1 MKKLLFLFVSLIT
14 PLLSFCQITASN
26 SGDVCEG
33 TPTFDLFATDAG
45 NGATYEWKDNNNVTI
60 STEQNPVGVS
70 VPNAPGSYVYSVV
83 ATVNGTPTD
92 VATTALI
99 VYPQPTA
106 SFTSISPTI
115 CTNESTTLSFTGT
128 PGVVVTFT
136 DGTNIYSII
145 LDEVGNGEFAT
156 PLLSSDTTFNLL
168 DVTSTATLIC
178 ISLLTDYVSISV
190 GLPNAPTGSA
200 IQDFTTGQTLA
211 DFSVNVMPGATI
223 IWYNSSTGGT
233 ELPSVTTLL
242 VEGTTYYSSQNVD
255 GCESDARLAITAGAD
270 LQTLQ
275 FDIKNLTYS
284 PNPVQDE
291 LTITY
296 SDFIERISIYDM
308 LGKLLYIQEGNGS
321 TVSINME
328 GLASGNYILQV
339 TVKGITNNLKIIK
352 N

>member
-45 NGATYEWKDNNNVTI
+45 NGATYEWKDNNNTTV
-60 STEQNPVGVS
+60 STDQNPFGLI
-70 VPNAPGSYVYSVV
+70 VPNTTGSYVYTVV
-83 ATVNGTPTD
+83 ATVNGTSTA
-92 VATTALI
+92 VATTTLI

-106 SFTSISPTI
+106 SFISDDMTI
-115 CTNESTTLSFTGT
+115 CINSSVDLIIEGLPNST
-128 PGVVVTFT
+128 VNYT
-136 DGTNIYSII
+136 DGTNIYSITI
-145 LDEVGNGEFAT
+145 GPNGMVVFST
-156 PLLSSDTTFNLL
+156 LVLMSNTTFTLL
-168 DVTSTATLIC
+168 EVTSATNPACSAGL
-178 ISLLTDYVSISV
+178 SDSV
-190 GLPNAPTGSA
+190 FITIGLPNAPTGAA

-223 IWYNSSTGGT
+223 TWYNSITGGT
-233 ELPSVTTLL
+233 ELPSNTTIL
-242 VEGTTYYSSQNVD
+242 VEGTTYYYSQNVN
-255 GCESDARLAITAGAD
+255 GCESDARLAVTAGTD
-270 LQTLQ
+270 LKTFQ

-284 PNPVQDE
+284 PNPVHDE
-291 LTITY
+291 LKITY
-296 SDFIERISIYDM
+296 SDSIERVSIYDM
-308 LGKLLYIQEGNGS
+308 LGKLLYIQESNGS
-321 TVSINME
+321 TVNINME